1 MVFIPVTI
9 YGFYITI
16 QRSEES
22 LNTFNN
28 DFNIIYSSS
37 LIALIFVIASL
48 KNDVKSMRSDYET
61 IISEIINTYKINKN
75 KEDFGHNISLCDF
88 KFSLYWILVMILALI
103 ILILVKIHTLH
114 SYPI

>member
-1 MVFIPVTI
+1 MSMMVFIPVTI

-48 KNDVKSMRSDYET
+48 KM
-61 IISEIINTYKINKN
+61 
-75 KEDFGHNISLCDF
+75 
-88 KFSLYWILVMILALI
+88 M
-103 ILILVKIHTLH
+103 
-114 SYPI
+114 